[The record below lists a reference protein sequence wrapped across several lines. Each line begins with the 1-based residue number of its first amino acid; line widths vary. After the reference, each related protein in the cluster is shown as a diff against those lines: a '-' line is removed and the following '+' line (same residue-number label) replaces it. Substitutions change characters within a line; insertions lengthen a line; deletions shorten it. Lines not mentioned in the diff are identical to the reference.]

1 MMNIIIFSNSFLFHC
16 NCFVCSMLELIDS
29 RSILIDSCWHL
40 SHIHQKAYFLIGRKC
55 VIEEWKAL
63 QNDRSWIFSSL
74 LKVHQG
80 DPAIFP
86 FSIICSIKIS
96 LCFIKGLQ
104 NRFACRLSCES
115 CLCAQCQ
122 KPGLWGKLLW
132 SQRRKAA
139 RAAGWH
145 RFCAETM
152 TRGGLCKFC
161 ATLALQA
168 IPQSGR
174 YFVVNWPS

>member
-1 MMNIIIFSNSFLFHC
+1 MMNIIIFSNSVLFHC

-86 FSIICSIKIS
+86 FSIICSIKTS

-104 NRFACRLSCES
+104 NLLLVVYLVSHVYVRRAKSLGCGGSSCGRNGEKQH
-115 CLCAQCQ
+115 AP
-122 KPGLWGKLLW
+122 PGGTDFVRKRWPVGVCVNSVLL
-132 SQRRKAA
+132 
-139 RAAGWH
+139 
-145 RFCAETM
+145 
-152 TRGGLCKFC
+152 
-161 ATLALQA
+161 
-168 IPQSGR
+168 
-174 YFVVNWPS
+174 